1 MMAHE
6 IKTLY
11 SFNVHKLFFF
21 LGLHGLNE
29 AILKTESLGK
39 IRCVLIVLKD
49 LNHIWAMG
57 F

>member
-6 IKTLY
+6 IKALY
-11 SFNVHKLFFF
+11 SFNVHNFFF

-29 AILKTESLGK
+29 AILNTESLGK

>member
-11 SFNVHKLFFF
+11 SFNVHNFFF